1 MSKKDKSCENGCK
14 FKSSI
19 GGQAL
24 LEGVMMRGPEVE
36 AMAVRMPDGSLDVE
50 QWKLPKAKWYKKVPF
65 LRGPFNF
72 VGSMV
77 DGYKCLT
84 KSADKAMTG
93 VEAEEEPSKF
103 EKWLTEKLGD
113 KLMGVLMVLSGVIG
127 VALALVLFMF
137 LPAAVTKGIE
147 ALFGLAGIGLH
158 AIVKNVIEGIIKIAI
173 FVSYIAL
180 TALMKDIKR
189 TYEYH
194 GAEHKT
200 IACYEAGEELTVENV
215 RKHRRF
221 HPRCGTSFMFLVLF
235 ISIIV
240 FSVLQVPW
248 DILWLRVLIKIA
260 TLPIIVSLAY
270 ECIKLAGR
278 YDNWFTKIISAPG
291 LLIQRITTR
300 EPDDSQIECAIAA
313 FLPCVPEDKETDRW

>member
-1 MSKKDKSCENGCK
+1 MSKTEKSCENGFK

-36 AMAVRMPDGSLDVE
+36 AMAVRMPDGSIDLE
-50 QWKLPKAKWYKKVPF
+50 QWNLPKAKWYKKVPF
-65 LRGPFNF
+65 LRGPVNF
-72 VGSMV
+72 VSSMV

-93 VEAEEEPSKF
+93 VEAEEPSKF

-113 KLMGVLMVLSGVIG
+113 KLMGIVMVIAGVLG
-127 VALALVLFMF
+127 VALALLLFML
-137 LPAAVTKGIE
+137 LPAAITKGIE
-147 ALFGLAGIGLH
+147 WLFSLGGIALNMV
-158 AIVKNVIEGIIKIAI
+158 VKNIIEGVIKISI
-173 FVSYIAL
+173 FIGYIAL

-215 RKHRRF
+215 KKHKRF

-240 FSVLQVPW
+240 FSVFQVPW
-248 DILWLRVLIKIA
+248 DVLWLRVLIKLAI
-260 TLPIIVSLAY
+260 LPIIVAIAY

-291 LLIQRITTR
+291 LLIQRLTTR
-300 EPDDSQIECAIAA
+300 EPDDSQIEVAIAA

>member
-1 MSKKDKSCENGCK
+1 MSKKDISCENGCK

-36 AMAVRMPDGSLDVE
+36 AMAVRMPDGSIDLE
-50 QWKLPKAKWYKKVPF
+50 QWDLPKAKWYKKVPF
-65 LRGPFNF
+65 VRGPVNF
-72 VGSMV
+72 VSSMI
-77 DGYKCLT
+77 DGYKCLS

-93 VEAEEEPSKF
+93 VEAEEPSKF
-103 EKWLTEKLGD
+103 EKWLNEKLGD
-113 KLMGVLMVLSGVIG
+113 KLMGVVMAIAGVLGV
-127 VALALVLFMF
+127 VLALVLFMF
-137 LPAAVTKGIE
+137 LPSAITKGVE
-147 ALFGLAGIGLH
+147 WLFSLAGITLNMV
-158 AIVKNVIEGIIKIAI
+158 VKNVIEGVIKIGI
-173 FVSYIAL
+173 FIGYIAL
-180 TALMKDIKR
+180 TALMNDIKR

-240 FSVLQVPW
+240 FSVFQVPW
-248 DILWLRVLIKIA
+248 DVLWLRVVIKLA
-260 TLPIIVSLAY
+260 TLPIIVALAY

-278 YDNWFTKIISAPG
+278 HDNWFTKIISAPG
-291 LLIQRITTR
+291 LLIQRLTTR
-300 EPDDSQIECAIAA
+300 EPDDSQIEVAIAA

>member
-1 MSKKDKSCENGCK
+1 MSKTEKSCENGCK

-36 AMAVRMPDGSLDVE
+36 AMAVRMPDGSIDLE
-50 QWKLPKAKWYKKVPF
+50 QWNLPKAKWYKKVPF
-65 LRGPFNF
+65 LRGPVNF
-72 VGSMV
+72 VSSMV

-93 VEAEEEPSKF
+93 VEAEEPSKF

-113 KLMGVLMVLSGVIG
+113 NLMGIVMVIAGVLG
-127 VALALVLFMF
+127 VALALLLFML
-137 LPAAVTKGIE
+137 LPAAITKGIE
-147 ALFGLAGIGLH
+147 WLFSLGGIALNMV
-158 AIVKNVIEGIIKIAI
+158 VKNIIEGVIKISI
-173 FVSYIAL
+173 FIGYIAL

-215 RKHRRF
+215 KKHKRY

-240 FSVLQVPW
+240 FSVFQVPW
-248 DILWLRVLIKIA
+248 DVLWLRVLIKLAI
-260 TLPIIVSLAY
+260 LPIIGAIAY

-291 LLIQRITTR
+291 LLIQRLTTR
-300 EPDDSQIECAIAA
+300 EPDDSQIEVAIAA